1 METGKKCYN
10 DWYKALTNQGT
21 LVVRKG
27 YPQMADKV
35 QDKLSD
41 ELVNHLQGG
50 RMVTLASI
58 DAENGSPNILCIS
71 WLSAINNSTLRLAID
86 GRSKLL
92 QNIEKDEHVT
102 LTVLGVGSAYAITGR
117 AKKYIDRLEDVALNM
132 SGVEIQV
139 ESVID
144 IMFYGGKLTVEPAYE
159 HTYEKALAEKYDAD
173 VFAALR
179 K

>member
-1 METGKKCYN
+1 
-10 DWYKALTNQGT
+10 
-21 LVVRKG
+21 
-27 YPQMADKV
+27 MADKV

-71 WLSAINNSTLRLAID
+71 WLSAIDNSTLRLAID

-92 QNIEKDEHVT
+92 TNIEQDPRVT
-102 LTVLGVGSAYAITGR
+102 VTVLGLGSAYALVGQAR
-117 AKKYIDRLEDVALNM
+117 KYTERLENVALNM
-132 SGVEIQV
+132 AGVEIKLQ
-139 ESVID
+139 SVID
-144 IMFYGGKLTVEPAYE
+144 IMFYGGKLTVEPAYD
-159 HTYEKALAEKYDAD
+159 HTYDKALAGKYDQE

-179 K
+179 R